1 MSALRDE
8 ILTLAAQYP
17 ESDSAILPALRLAQ
31 ERHHGWLPP
40 EAFREVG
47 EALGLTPAYC
57 KSVASFYDVFQLEP
71 IGEHLVEVCT
81 NVSCA
86 LLGAQR
92 TLEAFEAELGCRAGE
107 TSADGKVTLR
117 VVECYGGCGFGP
129 VVAVDER
136 YREPVSPEEVPA
148 IVEELR
154 RG

>member
-1 MSALRDE
+1 MTELRDE
-8 ILTLAAQYP
+8 IRVLAAQYP
-17 ESDSAILPALRLAQ
+17 ESNSAILPALRLAQ
-31 ERHHGWLPP
+31 ERHGWLPP

-47 EALGLTPAYC
+47 EALDLSPAYC
-57 KSVASFYDVFQLEP
+57 KAVASFYDVFHLEP

-86 LLGAQR
+86 LLGAQA
-92 TLEAFEAELGCRAGE
+92 TLDAFEAELGCHAGE
-107 TSADGKVTLR
+107 TSEDGKVTLR
-117 VVECYGGCGFGP
+117 VVECYGGCGYGP

-136 YREPVSPEEVPA
+136 YREPVHPEDVPA